1 VKLVM
6 DACESLVRFHQADNM
21 CVFRNVS
28 HLVGGVVLASVHLFC
43 EVKVWSAPLW
53 ADRWVSSLFGGIIFH
68 VLLASISLAPSCES
82 VGDVL
87 AFLLFS
93 FVQA

>member
-1 VKLVM
+1 VRFSERISPRWRRCFSLRPFVLRG
-6 DACESLVRFHQADNM
+6 ESLVCSF
-21 CVFRNVS
+21 
-28 HLVGGVVLASVHLFC
+28 VGRQMMAALASF
-43 EVKVWSAPLW
+43 
-53 ADRWVSSLFGGIIFH
+53 LFGGIIFH